1 MTGFIEKGEG
11 GLLPR
16 DREKGKPFTDGE
28 RHELTCLQT
37 KESQRF
43 PAATSISERDI
54 ENTLKGNQPCQHLD
68 FRLLVLLELW
78 ENIFLIFLSHQ
89 SCDNWFGHPEKIDP
103 TTMRSIIGRT
113 GLYTNLTVTEW
124 WSWGLKRKRKK
135 KPQLYSLIHSGEV
148 CLYLARMSISHTL
161 IESLLCGVKG
171 HLRSRSQ
178 ECTLLPKVASS
189 SSQRRCPQALGGL
202 ISSWSQFSH

>member
-28 RHELTCLQT
+28 RDELTCLQT

-68 FRLLVLLELW
+68 FRLLASRAVRGQVSAVL
-78 ENIFLIFLSHQ
+78 
-89 SCDNWFGHPEKIDP
+89 
-103 TTMRSIIGRT
+103 
-113 GLYTNLTVTEW
+113 
-124 WSWGLKRKRKK
+124 
-135 KPQLYSLIHSGEV
+135 
-148 CLYLARMSISHTL
+148 
-161 IESLLCGVKG
+161 G
-171 HLRSRSQ
+171 HL
-178 ECTLLPKVASS
+178 VYD
-189 SSQRRCPQALGGL
+189 AL
-202 ISSWSQFSH
+202 

>member
-68 FRLLVLLELW
+68 FRLLVLLEL
-78 ENIFLIFLSHQ
+78 
-89 SCDNWFGHPEKIDP
+89 
-103 TTMRSIIGRT
+103 
-113 GLYTNLTVTEW
+113 
-124 WSWGLKRKRKK
+124 
-135 KPQLYSLIHSGEV
+135 
-148 CLYLARMSISHTL
+148 
-161 IESLLCGVKG
+161 
-171 HLRSRSQ
+171 
-178 ECTLLPKVASS
+178 
-189 SSQRRCPQALGGL
+189 
-202 ISSWSQFSH
+202 

>member
-135 KPQLYSLIHSGEV
+135 KNTIVFFNPQWWGVFIFGKNVNFSYFDWKSPLWGERASEKQVPRMYS
-148 CLYLARMSISHTL
+148 
-161 IESLLCGVKG
+161 
-171 HLRSRSQ
+171 
-178 ECTLLPKVASS
+178 AS
-189 SSQRRCPQALGGL
+189 
-202 ISSWSQFSH
+202 